1 MTNISDHL
9 QITDATNFRHINT
22 QIFMINED
30 DMYTKHADYIQNK
43 ILQNITGIYISFL
56 NVL

>member
-9 QITDATNFRHINT
+9 LITDATNFRHINT

-30 DMYTKHADYIQNK
+30 DMYTKHADYIYNK
-43 ILQNITGIYISFL
+43 I
-56 NVL
+56 